1 LTCLV
6 TKFVWNFVV
15 YCGKKDAT
23 STAEPIVR
31 EKSKLAHKVIME
43 SSRNIEG
50 KWHVITMNNFFT
62 SIDLFKEL
70 PENAIYAMGTLK
82 SNRIGIPNALKDI
95 KIFSRMPQ
103 KTLDWRM
110 HESRSMS
117 SILWNY

>member
-1 LTCLV
+1 
-6 TKFVWNFVV
+6 
-15 YCGKKDAT
+15 
-23 STAEPIVR
+23 
-31 EKSKLAHKVIME
+31 ME

-117 SILWNY
+117 SILWND